1 MSYFINAAL
10 PYLVKFIED
19 NEPVVAEK
27 ITETLVTLKKEH
39 PEKVSIFKSKWN
51 LLNSAVQKA
60 TADIPTSA
68 APNIPEPMQVDG
80 GKRTRR
86 NRRKHRKHRK

>member
-19 NEPVVAEK
+19 NEPLVAEK
-27 ITETLVTLKKEH
+27 ITSALESLKKDH
-39 PEKVSIFKSKWN
+39 PDKVPIFKSKWN

-60 TADIPTSA
+60 LEEPAPASTS
-68 APNIPEPMQVDG
+68 G

-86 NRRKHRKHRK
+86 RRRKHRK